1 MTGTGQDDEGLDS
14 RDYRALRKAIRSSGK
29 NVVVHALAFTSFH
42 DFEFLNTIR
51 RDLGTVEGG
60 FQVPAAL
67 LTFTPQTKT
76 LNFAFVQRF
85 SFFFVL

>member
-1 MTGTGQDDEGLDS
+1 VTLTQVCELCRQLAALTHENPGQDEEGLDS
-14 RDYRALRKAIRSSGK
+14 KDYRALRKLIRSTGK

-60 FQVPAAL
+60 FQVRL
-67 LTFTPQTKT
+67 
-76 LNFAFVQRF
+76 
-85 SFFFVL
+85 

>member
-67 LTFTPQTKT
+67 LTF
-76 LNFAFVQRF
+76 
-85 SFFFVL
+85 